1 MNNIY
6 TQALY
11 KVYNNG
17 QVIYYTSNYV
27 SIIDVPYKRYIL
39 I

>member
-1 MNNIY
+1 MNIY
-6 TQALY
+6 TQAMHP
-11 KVYNNG
+11 VYING
-17 QVIYYTSNYV
+17 KKHYYICDYV